1 MPNRRTDAAKR
12 SLLPTIVDQLARDE
26 PNSLWGEYPKSRT
39 TLSDGYEELT
49 YKQFANAVNGVAR
62 QIEKQIGRRDT
73 REPLAYL
80 AANDPRCSIAL
91 IAAMK
96 VGCNVSIYYLLW
108 MSINPLS
115 LLTPL
120 IKLFL
125 LSERNSVAANLKLLE
140 DTGCSVLLITDPT
153 FAPVQS
159 LLSETTLEVVELPPL
174 HQLLHEQHS
183 DYVFTNQLAEMRTET
198 AFTVHTSGSTG
209 KKTRKILFSVLLI
222 NC

>member
-1 MPNRRTDAAKR
+1 MPNRRTAAKP
-12 SLLPTIVDQLARDE
+12 SLLPTIVDQLARDQ
-26 PNSLWGEYPKSRT
+26 PNGLWGEYPKSKT
-39 TLSDGYEELT
+39 TLGDGYEELT
-49 YKQFANAVNGVAR
+49 YKQFANAVNGVAH

-73 REPLAYL
+73 REPLAYI

-108 MSINPLS
+108 TLINSVS

-120 IKLFL
+120 VKLFL

-140 DTGCSVLLITDPT
+140 DTGCSVLLITDRT
-153 FAPVQS
+153 FAPVRS
-159 LLSETTLEVVELPPL
+159 LLSETTLEVVELLPL

-209 KKTRKILFSVLLI
+209 KKKKRYSFQ
-222 NC
+222 CF

>member
-1 MPNRRTDAAKR
+1 
-12 SLLPTIVDQLARDE
+12 
-26 PNSLWGEYPKSRT
+26 
-39 TLSDGYEELT
+39 
-49 YKQFANAVNGVAR
+49 VNGVAH
-62 QIEKQIGRRDT
+62 QIEEQIGRRNT

-96 VGCNVSIYYLLW
+96 VDCNVSIYYLLW
-108 MSINPLS
+108 TSMNILS

-125 LSERNSVAANLKLLE
+125 ISERNSVAANLKLLD
-140 DTGCSVLLITDPT
+140 DTGCSVLLTTDRT

-174 HQLLHEQHS
+174 HQLLHEHQSH
-183 DYVFTNQLAEMRTET
+183 YVFNNQLAEMRAET

-209 KKTRKILFSVLLI
+209 KETK
-222 NC
+222 